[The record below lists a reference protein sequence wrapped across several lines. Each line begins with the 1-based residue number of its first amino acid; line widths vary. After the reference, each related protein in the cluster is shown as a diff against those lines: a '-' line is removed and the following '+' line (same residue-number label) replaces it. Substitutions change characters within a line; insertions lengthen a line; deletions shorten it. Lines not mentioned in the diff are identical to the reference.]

1 MRAPDPA
8 TAVLSRLRRGLAA
21 QRAYLAGVERLTVD
35 YVRTMAAAA
44 RGIDAPAAVIP
55 ALGTAPA
62 AAAPL
67 EPAIVLEGEPGATAA
82 ARFLVENHLDEPI
95 SAAVGVSP
103 FTSAQ
108 GQQFDVRLQFEP
120 EVVTLQPREQLLVHV
135 GTRIDEQLAGID
147 GCWGLL
153 GVPELPGTELVVLVR
168 CRTAPRP
175 QGEEARLET
184 AGATGCIPDGASSLL
199 PSSTSQLFPKGAS

>member
-1 MRAPDPA
+1 MRVPDPA
-8 TAVLSRLRRGLAA
+8 TAVLRRVRRGLAV
-21 QRAYLAGVERLTVD
+21 QRAYLTGVEHLTAD
-35 YVRTMAAAA
+35 YVRTMVAAA
-44 RGIDAPAAVIP
+44 RGIDAPGAVAP
-55 ALGTAPA
+55 ALGSAPT
-62 AAAPL
+62 AAAPP

-95 SAAVGVSP
+95 VAAVGVSP

-108 GQQFDVRLQFEP
+108 GHTVDVRLQFEP

-135 GTRIDEQLAGID
+135 GTRIDEQLAGLD

-168 CRTAPRP
+168 CLAAPRT
-175 QGEEARLET
+175 QREEVPLKT
-184 AGATGCIPDGASSLL
+184 AGANGCIPYGMPSLL
-199 PSSTSQLFPKGAS
+199 SSSTSQLFSKGAS